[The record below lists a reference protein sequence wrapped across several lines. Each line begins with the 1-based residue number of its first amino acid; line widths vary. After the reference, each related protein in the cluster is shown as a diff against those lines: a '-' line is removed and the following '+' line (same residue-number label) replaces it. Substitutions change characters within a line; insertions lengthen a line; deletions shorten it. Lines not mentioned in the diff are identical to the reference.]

1 MNFWEIF
8 FAVVN
13 ILIICGTILVILN
26 SNSSS
31 EKKVA
36 WISIIAVLPIV
47 GIVLY
52 VIFGLEMRSPKH
64 YVLKHKKFIESFN
77 SSADETVKDRVF
89 NRDAEERLN
98 PRYRELSRMLSKSSG
113 TPVYPGNDVEI
124 ITSGQRKLNAL
135 LEDLEN
141 AKHHIHMEYFHFRND
156 DGSKR
161 IKQMLMKKAQ
171 EGVKVRFI
179 HENIA
184 NIDIAPGYFNEM
196 KKAGVEVVKFTD
208 LKMSLLKI
216 STVLNY
222 RNHRKIVVIDGKVG
236 YMGGMNIGD
245 NYFLRW
251 RDTHLRITGPA
262 VAGLQFSFLNTF
274 ITSGGKTDEDF
285 SKLFPDNSHDSPR
298 NKLVQV
304 VPDEPDLPW
313 PILNMGATW
322 VISNA
327 LDYVYIQTPYFV
339 PPVALLQSLK
349 SAALS
354 GKDIR
359 IMLPHKPDSVYM
371 GPANKAFYRECLE
384 SGIRIYEKTDTFIHS
399 KTMVSDDSLAVIG
412 SANFDYR
419 SLDLSYE
426 INSYIYDRDTAIECR
441 KIFLKDIESCK
452 EVTLA
457 EWIKRPWYKKIFEPI
472 LQLFSPLL

>member
-1 MNFWEIF
+1 MNFWEAF

-13 ILIICGTILVILN
+13 ILVICGTILVILN

-36 WISIIAVLPIV
+36 WIALIAVIPIL
-47 GIVLY
+47 GIILY
-52 VIFGLEMRSPKH
+52 IIFGLEMRSPKH
-64 YVLKHKKFIESFN
+64 YIQKHKKFIETF
-77 SSADETVKDRVF
+77 SASANKEVMDRVF
-89 NRDAEERLN
+89 NTAASEHLDER
-98 PRYRELSRMLSKSSG
+98 YKGLSKMLSNSSG
-113 TPVYPGNDVEI
+113 TPVYDGNDVEI
-124 ITSGQRKLNAL
+124 ITSGQRKLEAL

-141 AKHHIHMEYFHFRND
+141 AKNHIHMEYFHFRND

-161 IKQMLMKKAQ
+161 VKQMLMKKARD
-171 EGVKVRFI
+171 GVKVRFI

-184 NIDIAPGYFNEM
+184 NIDIAPMYFNEM

-216 STVLNY
+216 SAVLNY

-251 RDTHLRITGPA
+251 RDTHMRITGPA

-274 ITSGGKTDEDF
+274 ITSGGVIKEDF
-285 SKLFPDNSHDSPR
+285 LRLFPDNSHDTDK
-298 NKLVQV
+298 NKLIQV

-313 PILNMGATW
+313 PILNMGASW
-322 VISNA
+322 VIENSA
-327 LDYVYIQTPYFV
+327 KYVYIQTPYFV
-339 PPVALLQSLK
+339 PPEPLLQSLK
-349 SAALS
+349 TAALC

-359 IMLPHKPDSVYM
+359 IMLPKKPDSVYM

-384 SGIRIYEKTDTFIHS
+384 AGIRIYEKTDTFLHS
-399 KTMVSDDSLAVIG
+399 KTLVSDDSIAVIG
-412 SANFDYR
+412 SANFDHR

-426 INSYIYDRDTAIECR
+426 INSYIYDRDTAVECR
-441 KIFLKDIESCK
+441 EIFMKDTASCK
-452 EVTLA
+452 EVTLE
-457 EWIKRPWYKKIFEPI
+457 EWLKRPWYKRILEPI
-472 LQLFSPLL
+472 IQLFSPLL